1 MQVTWFKDTMQLD
14 TTERHITETRGS
26 RHTLIIRNVV
36 AQDFGNYSC
45 NAENP
50 LGKSK
55 KYLQLSGKPNTAIF
69 RSAPI
74 SQYKDRWEYL
84 FYSFKFK
91 LITLKKLF

>member
-1 MQVTWFKDTMQLD
+1 MQLD

-36 AQDFGNYSC
+36 AQDFGNYSESSLFFKLYFLLIKLKISGC

-74 SQYKDRWEYL
+74 SQYKDR
-84 FYSFKFK
+84 
-91 LITLKKLF
+91 